1 MSENRNIF
9 TLTKLNRSLEN
20 LFWEKFSQ
28 SNFWITAEISKTNQ
42 KNGHWYIE
50 LVDSV
55 DGKVTAKSRAT
66 IWSTTFQSIAE
77 RIGVR
82 ELVSILQDGNNILM
96 SVKIEYHKIYGL
108 SLRIQDIDPNYSYG
122 EIERKRQEVIKKL
135 KTVGIFDNQKKVHLP
150 LIIKRIALIGSPNT
164 SGYRDFLNELFN
176 NYDFN
181 NFKIKEFPVRV
192 QGQEAVSEIVNA
204 IHEANLFDAEVI
216 VILRGGGSKIDLALF
231 DDYLIAE
238 AICHS
243 HLPVLT
249 GIGHETDE
257 VVADLVARQYFITPT
272 AVGQHIQYGI
282 QSFKEIMRDLH
293 DRTIHKAQQLVGE
306 SRTEFS
312 HYNNYLS
319 HFAIQLIHSWRSK
332 FRDIEFEVLTNS
344 KNLLFTGKDFLYNLS
359 HSVSFELNKLVQQN
373 NNELDYIMNQ
383 IQISTSQNI
392 YLEKE
397 LNLKNLVDKTQ
408 LLSLQ
413 FVEKERVVINTQAEL
428 LALLNPLK
436 ILLSGYTISTINNQ
450 DVKDVDIKVGDEMK
464 TLSSRYIITSKI
476 IAKEENTDGNN

>member
-192 QGQEAVSEIVNA
+192 QGQEAVSE
-204 IHEANLFDAEVI
+204 
-216 VILRGGGSKIDLALF
+216 
-231 DDYLIAE
+231 
-238 AICHS
+238 
-243 HLPVLT
+243 
-249 GIGHETDE
+249 
-257 VVADLVARQYFITPT
+257 
-272 AVGQHIQYGI
+272 
-282 QSFKEIMRDLH
+282 
-293 DRTIHKAQQLVGE
+293 
-306 SRTEFS
+306 
-312 HYNNYLS
+312 
-319 HFAIQLIHSWRSK
+319 
-332 FRDIEFEVLTNS
+332 
-344 KNLLFTGKDFLYNLS
+344 
-359 HSVSFELNKLVQQN
+359 
-373 NNELDYIMNQ
+373 
-383 IQISTSQNI
+383 
-392 YLEKE
+392 
-397 LNLKNLVDKTQ
+397 
-408 LLSLQ
+408 
-413 FVEKERVVINTQAEL
+413 
-428 LALLNPLK
+428 
-436 ILLSGYTISTINNQ
+436 
-450 DVKDVDIKVGDEMK
+450 
-464 TLSSRYIITSKI
+464 
-476 IAKEENTDGNN
+476 